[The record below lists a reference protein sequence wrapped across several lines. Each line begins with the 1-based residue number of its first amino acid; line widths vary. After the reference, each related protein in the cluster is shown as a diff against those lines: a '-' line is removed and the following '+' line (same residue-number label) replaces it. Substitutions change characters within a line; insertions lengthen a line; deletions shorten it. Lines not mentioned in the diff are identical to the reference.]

1 MRHIDLDLIDRIYEL
16 QITPELHSRIEKFIK
31 EKGIM
36 TTWFLQG
43 GNPTY
48 RKFTDSWTLQSS
60 SWNDRKF
67 YKIKRGGRSW
77 NSNRCSSFPSGQI
90 DEETMRVN
98 TPSFESMVRNIARK
112 YPQHVKGVKVASAP
126 VVQIPENPS
135 LSDFIKANEEM
146 DRIMKNDSPI

>member
-1 MRHIDLDLIDRIYEL
+1 
-16 QITPELHSRIEKFIK
+16 
-31 EKGIM
+31 
-36 TTWFLQG
+36 
-43 GNPTY
+43 
-48 RKFTDSWTLQSS
+48 
-60 SWNDRKF
+60 
-67 YKIKRGGRSW
+67 
-77 NSNRCSSFPSGQI
+77 
-90 DEETMRVN
+90 MRVN